1 MSDKDKLCQG
11 VFELAPGGSEPT
23 GGQTYT
29 YTISYATSSHPTNPP
44 ILPYRTELEHNSGER
59 RRKVPKV
66 ESNNS
71 FQSGYSPG
79 MSAPLPL
86 PLAPSPP
93 SRHTPPPP
101 YSTYS
106 SSFSPCSSSSSS
118 LSPSIP
124 GEPPASS
131 TLKYNR

>member
-1 MSDKDKLCQG
+1 MSDPLT
-11 VFELAPGGSEPT
+11 LPL
-23 GGQTYT
+23 
-29 YTISYATSSHPTNPP
+29 ATSS
-44 ILPYRTELEHNSGER
+44 
-59 RRKVPKV
+59 
-66 ESNNS
+66 
-71 FQSGYSPG
+71 Q
-79 MSAPLPL
+79 
-86 PLAPSPP
+86 